1 MSSFKLTQMPKPLFS
16 RFLSRVLSCSR
27 PEPAGGNVG
36 PAASAPDARSQDRLQ
51 YSYRGGSLLEN
62 EYPECVEIGHDVQ
75 ISVRAVFLAHTR
87 GAGRII
93 VEDGACIGPHVLV
106 AC

>member
-36 PAASAPDARSQDRLQ
+36 PAASARMRGVKIGSNIVH
-51 YSYRGGSLLEN
+51 RGGSLLEN